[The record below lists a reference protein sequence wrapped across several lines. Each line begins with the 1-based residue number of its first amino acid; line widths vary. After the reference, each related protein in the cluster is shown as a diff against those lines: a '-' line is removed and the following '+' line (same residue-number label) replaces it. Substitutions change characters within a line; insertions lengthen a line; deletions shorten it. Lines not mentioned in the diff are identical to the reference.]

1 MIIKNN
7 AKAQMINTTVSRM
20 SQAYKQ
26 VQTTINTSTNKE
38 LLDYIF
44 YLNIMNLDKKG
55 KNNKLLVDVNSALVD
70 LQASSGKGY

>member
-55 KNNKLLVDVNSALVD
+55 KNNKLLVDVTSALVD

>member
-26 VQTTINTSTNKE
+26 VQTTINTSNNKE